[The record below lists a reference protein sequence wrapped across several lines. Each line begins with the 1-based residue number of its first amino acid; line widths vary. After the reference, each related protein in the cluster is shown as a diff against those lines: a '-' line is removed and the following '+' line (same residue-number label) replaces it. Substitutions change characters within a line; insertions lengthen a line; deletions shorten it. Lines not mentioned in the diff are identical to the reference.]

1 MIMRSV
7 SCLSNCRTGV
17 LLAVVGLL
25 FSGVATSHELE
36 KPTSSH
42 AEAIEVPV
50 ALKVSGTLSP
60 PSVGTTDLKFHE
72 LFKLPVGPRGLVPS
86 DKLIG
91 LNGKQVRMVGYMAKE
106 ENPTPGM
113 FILSPLPVNMGD
125 EDESFADDLPAS
137 AVFVH
142 MGTARNDV
150 VPYLPGLIKLTGVL
164 QFGAQQEA
172 DGRISTVRILLDPA
186 LALEIMGNDTQ
197 HQTSDVTHTRKESE
211 VVSNEQV
218 KLQQV
223 TTTHQSQSSRYQE
236 KQL

>member
-1 MIMRSV
+1 MRSV
-7 SCLSNCRTGV
+7 SSLSNCRIGV
-17 LLAVVGLL
+17 LLAMVGLL

-36 KPTSSH
+36 KPSSSR
-42 AEAIEVPV
+42 ADAIEVPT
-50 ALKVSGTLSP
+50 ALKVSGTLPP

-72 LFKLPVGPRGLVPS
+72 IFKLPVGPRGLEPS
-86 DKLIG
+86 NKIIG
-91 LNGKQVRMVGYMAKE
+91 LNGKQVRMVGYMANE
-106 ENPTPGM
+106 EHPTPGL

-142 MGTARNDV
+142 MGTANNNV

-164 QFGAQQEA
+164 QFGAQQEP

-186 LALEIMGNDTQ
+186 LALEIMGTDSQ
-197 HQTSDVTHTRKESE
+197 HQTSDAPHARNESE

-223 TTTHQSQSSRYQE
+223 TTTDQSKSSRYQE

>member
-1 MIMRSV
+1 MFMRSS
-7 SCLSNCRTGV
+7 SCRISV
-17 LLAVVGLL
+17 LLALAGLL
-25 FSGVATSHELE
+25 FSGAAASHESA
-36 KPTSSH
+36 KPSAAHTDVV
-42 AEAIEVPV
+42 EVPAAV
-50 ALKVSGTLSP
+50 AVSGALPP
-60 PSVGTTDLKFHE
+60 PSAGTTDLKFHE
-72 LFKLPVGPRGLVPS
+72 LFKLPVGPRGLEPS
-86 DKLIG
+86 KKLVG

-142 MGTARNDV
+142 MPISANDV

-164 QFGAQQEA
+164 QFGAQQEP
-172 DGRISTVRILLDPA
+172 DGRVSTVRIVLDPA
-186 LALEIMGNDTQ
+186 LASEIMEGQSNHPTGNAP
-197 HQTSDVTHTRKESE
+197 HANHGSE

-223 TTTHQSQSSRYQE
+223 VPVPHQPQSSRSQE

>member
-1 MIMRSV
+1 MLSV
-7 SCLSNCRTGV
+7 SCLSNCRTAV
-17 LLAVVGLL
+17 LLAMAGLL
-25 FSGVATSHELE
+25 FSGVAASHELE

-42 AEAIEVPV
+42 AETIEVPI
-50 ALKVSGTLSP
+50 ALKVSGPLPP

-72 LFKLPVGPRGLVPS
+72 IFKLPIGPRGLEPS
-86 DKLIG
+86 ERIVG

-106 ENPTPGM
+106 ENPTPGL

-142 MGTARNDV
+142 MGTANNNV
-150 VPYLPGLIKLTGVL
+150 VPYLPGLLKLTGVL
-164 QFGAQQEA
+164 QFGAQQEP

-186 LALEIMGNDTQ
+186 LALEIMGNASQ
-197 HQTSDVTHTRKESE
+197 HQTSDASRGRKESE

-223 TTTHQSQSSRYQE
+223 TPTTHSSQSSRYQE